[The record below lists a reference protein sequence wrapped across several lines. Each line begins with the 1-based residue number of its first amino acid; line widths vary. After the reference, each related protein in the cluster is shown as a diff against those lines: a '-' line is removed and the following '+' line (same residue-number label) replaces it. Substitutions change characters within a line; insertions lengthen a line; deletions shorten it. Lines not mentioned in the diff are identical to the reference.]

1 MVATCAQ
8 LSNNLTTGELA
19 SFNQDIDPSGEAL
32 SLFSASSGPF
42 WTFGHW
48 LESANQWQWVNGNPL
63 DESKLCN
70 PAPTGTS
77 TTGIVLNGNC
87 WSGADWDIQMAG
99 ICRIV
104 PLLSSTPRER
114 EAVAP
119 RPPAILRSASET
131 HDDGSYRFR
140 YSS

>member
-70 PAPTGTS
+70 PAPTGTF

-87 WSGADWDIQMAG
+87 WNGADWDTKLAG
-99 ICRIV
+99 ICRI
-104 PLLSSTPRER
+104 LS
-114 EAVAP
+114 
-119 RPPAILRSASET
+119 
-131 HDDGSYRFR
+131 
-140 YSS
+140 